1 MEEKQR
7 QDSDNR
13 RLHERVQKLEAY
25 NATLEKVCYTYYS
38 IVVANIVLI
47 CIGADVCQLQNL

>member
-13 RLHERVQKLEAY
+13 RLHEKVQKLEAY
-25 NATLEKVCYTYYS
+25 NATLEKVCCRYYS
-38 IVVANIVLI
+38 MVAANIVPI
-47 CIGADVCQLQNL
+47 CIGTNVCQL